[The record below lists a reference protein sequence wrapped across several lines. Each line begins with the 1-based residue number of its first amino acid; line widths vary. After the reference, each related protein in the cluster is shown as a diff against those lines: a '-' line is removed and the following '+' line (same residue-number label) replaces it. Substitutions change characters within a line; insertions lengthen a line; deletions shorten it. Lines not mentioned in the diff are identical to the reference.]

1 MHQRICQLVTA
12 VRLTIGYC
20 AHEKVTLSQADL
32 EALYYRDL
40 CELSEMLDLP
50 PARLEA

>member
-32 EALYYRDL
+32 EALYRDL
-40 CELSEMLDLP
+40 CELSEMLNLP